1 MKPLQIL
8 VLIFASIVPAIGG
21 LNKKFRH
28 KNRRERAHTLR
39 NEKAPL
45 SSNQKPLET
54 RRNVKDR
61 PSADLL
67 QSLLKDAKSRSE
79 NPSHS
84 EHDSSRI
91 VNSSPAS
98 QKIKKTSRKKQQ
110 EKTLALVEQDS
121 RRQLIQQ
128 LKNRHESFGDSPEGF
143 TMSKKKSAGRDLLC
157 LNQMKSLS
165 WG

>member
-21 LNKKFRH
+21 LNKNVHLIRDDFRR

-61 PSADLL
+61 SSADLL

-84 EHDSSRI
+84 EHDSSPI
-91 VNSSPAS
+91 VNSSPTF

-121 RRQLIQQ
+121 RR
-128 LKNRHESFGDSPEGF
+128 
-143 TMSKKKSAGRDLLC
+143 
-157 LNQMKSLS
+157 
-165 WG
+165 